1 MQNMQPTIIIAGT
14 GTAVPSHVV
23 RQADVRAI
31 VEPLFAES
39 VSGLDR
45 LLEVFDHTHIH
56 TRHFVCPPEWYG
68 RDHSWSE
75 ATDVYRDAAIRL
87 SVQAATQALERASCD
102 AEEVAGV
109 VAVSSTGIMTPSL
122 DSHVAR
128 ALGLRPTV
136 KRLPIFGLG
145 CAGGVAGVA
154 RAAELSRALQGK
166 PVLMV
171 AVEICTATFQRRDI
185 SKSNV
190 IATSLF
196 ADGAGA
202 VVVRADTNGP
212 VVCESFSALF
222 PDTEDMMGWDV
233 TDDGLR
239 VRFARSIP
247 AFIEEH
253 LPIVL
258 QQACAAWDIEPSQ
271 VQTYITHPGGQKV
284 LDAFADAV
292 GCQRASLAHSYN
304 VLRDFGN
311 MSAAS
316 VLFVLHAIL
325 TDQAHHEG
333 YGLMSALGP
342 GFSAEQLLLRFPG
355 TST

>member
-1 MQNMQPTIIIAGT
+1 MQNMQPPITIAGT

-75 ATDVYRDAAIRL
+75 ATDVYREAAIRL
-87 SVQAATQALERASCD
+87 SVQAATQALEQASCGAD
-102 AEEVAGV
+102 EVAGV
-109 VAVSSTGIMTPSL
+109 VAVSSTGIM
-122 DSHVAR
+122 SHVAR

-154 RAAELSRALQGK
+154 RAAELSRALHGK

-185 SKSNV
+185 SKSNI

-202 VVVRADTNGP
+202 VVVRAGTNGP
-212 VVCESFSALF
+212 VICESFSTLF

-253 LPIVL
+253 LPVVL
-258 QQACAAWDIEPSQ
+258 QQACTAWGIEPSHL
-271 VQTYITHPGGQKV
+271 QTDITHPGGQKV

-292 GCQRASLAHSYN
+292 GCERSSLAHSYN

-311 MSAAS
+311 MSAVS
-316 VLFVLHAIL
+316 VLFVLHAML
-325 TDQAHHEG
+325 TEQAHREG

-355 TST
+355 LAT

>member
-1 MQNMQPTIIIAGT
+1 M
-14 GTAVPSHVV
+14 
-23 RQADVRAI
+23 
-31 VEPLFAES
+31 
-39 VSGLDR
+39 
-45 LLEVFDHTHIH
+45 
-56 TRHFVCPPEWYG
+56 
-68 RDHSWSE
+68 
-75 ATDVYRDAAIRL
+75 
-87 SVQAATQALERASCD
+87 
-102 AEEVAGV
+102 
-109 VAVSSTGIMTPSL
+109 
-122 DSHVAR
+122 
-128 ALGLRPTV
+128 
-136 KRLPIFGLG
+136 
-145 CAGGVAGVA
+145 A
-154 RAAELSRALQGK
+154 RAAELSRALHGK

-185 SKSNV
+185 SKSNI

-202 VVVRADTNGP
+202 VVVRAGTNGP
-212 VVCESFSALF
+212 VICESFSTLF

-253 LPIVL
+253 LPVVL
-258 QQACAAWDIEPSQ
+258 QQACTAWGIEPSHL
-271 VQTYITHPGGQKV
+271 QTYITHPGGQKV

-292 GCQRASLAHSYN
+292 GCERSSLAHSYN

-311 MSAAS
+311 MSAVS
-316 VLFVLHAIL
+316 VLFVLHAML
-325 TDQAHHEG
+325 TEQAHREG

-355 TST
+355 LAT

>member
-1 MQNMQPTIIIAGT
+1 MDPISIVGS
-14 GTAVPSHVV
+14 GTAVPPHIV

-31 VEPLFAES
+31 VEPLFADS
-39 VSGLDR
+39 VRGLDR
-45 LLEVFDHTHIH
+45 LLDVFDHTHIH
-56 TRHFVCPPEWYG
+56 TRHFVCPPEWYAH
-68 RDHSWSE
+68 DHSWSE
-75 ATDVYRDAAIRL
+75 ATSVYRHAAIEL
-87 SVQAATQALERASCD
+87 SVRACRNALENAACSASD
-102 AEEVAGV
+102 IAGIIT
-109 VAVSSTGIMTPSL
+109 VSSTGIMTPSL

-128 ALGLRPTV
+128 ALGLQSNVT
-136 KRLPIFGLG
+136 RLPIFGLG

-154 RAAELSRALQGK
+154 RAAELSRALHGK

-202 VVVRADTNGP
+202 VVVRAGSSGP
-212 VVCESFSALF
+212 LIEHPYSVLF

-233 TDDGLR
+233 TDLGLR

-247 AFIEEH
+247 AFIEQN
-253 LPIVL
+253 LPDVL
-258 QQACAAWDIEPSQ
+258 DRACRSWNIERSHINS
-271 VQTYITHPGGQKV
+271 YIAHPGGQKV

-292 GCQRASLAHSYN
+292 GCERSDLRYSYD
-304 VLRDFGN
+304 VLRDYGN

-316 VLFVLHAIL
+316 VLFVLHAMRRDHGL
-325 TDQAHHEG
+325 RPG
-333 YGLMSALGP
+333 YALMSALGP
-342 GFSAEQLLLRFPG
+342 GFSAEQLLLRVQG
-355 TST
+355 THL